1 MIKVLGRRNSANVQ
15 KVMWALGELALD
27 YQRENIAGSFGFPDD
42 YPNPINV
49 VPTILDGDI
58 TVWESNACVRY
69 IARQYGHGS
78 LWPDD
83 PKTLAQAD
91 QWMDWQRSGFS
102 DAFFPLFSGKIRAGA
117 DNESLADNIAAIGE
131 QYKILD
137 AHLADNDYIA
147 GSSFTMGDIPVGTV
161 TYRYKTLDI
170 NRPSTPNVDAWYER
184 LIERPS
190 YQYHVM
196 IPYGTNPAEWVK
208 EEQENAV
215 IQ

>member
-69 IARQYGHGS
+69 IARQYGDGS

-91 QWMDWQRSGFS
+91 QWMD
-102 DAFFPLFSGKIRAGA
+102 
-117 DNESLADNIAAIGE
+117 
-131 QYKILD
+131 
-137 AHLADNDYIA
+137 
-147 GSSFTMGDIPVGTV
+147 
-161 TYRYKTLDI
+161 
-170 NRPSTPNVDAWYER
+170 
-184 LIERPS
+184 
-190 YQYHVM
+190 
-196 IPYGTNPAEWVK
+196 
-208 EEQENAV
+208 
-215 IQ
+215 

>member
-15 KVMWALGELALD
+15 KVMWVLGELGLD
-27 YQRENIAGSFGFPDD
+27 YERENIAGSFGFPDD
-42 YPNPINV
+42 YPNPVNV
-49 VPTILDGDI
+49 VPTIVDGDI

-69 IARQYGHGS
+69 VARQYGVGS
-78 LWPDD
+78 LWPED

-91 QWMDWQRSGFS
+91 QWMEWQRSGFS
-102 DAFFPLFSGKIRAGA
+102 DAFFPLFANKIRMDV
-117 DNESLADNIAAIGE
+117 DNESLADKIIAIGE

-137 AHLADNDYIA
+137 AHLADNDYVA
-147 GSSFTMGDIPVGTV
+147 GSSLTIGDIPLGAV

-170 NRPSTPNVDAWYER
+170 DRPSTPNVDAWYGR
-184 LIERPS
+184 LTERPA

-196 IPYGTNPAEWVK
+196 IPYGTNAAEWAE
-208 EEQENAV
+208 EEQKNAG